1 MLRPHLDAASV
12 TFLNESTLASMNR
25 RSCGAT
31 GGASDND
38 AESFPSIAEET
49 QSADAAPDWLRAR
62 MSNGPLRRS
71 AGVEAAAASRLSGVA
86 EQSELAEWSVSRAGS
101 VRSSASVQSSRA
113 GSSVSSRP
121 SQASAS
127 SALQRGALLSPSQLW
142 VAVKQVDK
150 TSDRKLVFVIECE
163 LDGVIWSVLRRE
175 RQVSELHG
183 ALTQLMRFV
192 PGSPIA
198 ARSWIWGR
206 AAEHSGAVAKRV
218 QDFLRELT
226 ATGQWVWD
234 EMAVLRHFLQIP
246 ISSEK
251 RQARDLVLNEIRS
264 HKIKD
269 ARKLLLGDIRKD
281 DGAAQRGRLSNVQGS
296 GSGDG
301 SGRSSGS
308 GRGSVS
314 SRADSPHASTP
325 ASATAAT
332 AATAA
337 AAADSAEA
345 AEAATPATAPTA
357 ATAAAGT
364 PASPRFFSPWSP
376 LEGEGG
382 GFLRGIVD
390 TLDSARSHL
399 RLTPTTFLFAAY
411 YLGLTTDY
419 LLLTAHYSLLT
430 AHYVGAIA
438 LQLGR
443 QLGKVAQGQAEHLT
457 K

>member
-1 MLRPHLDAASV
+1 MVL
-12 TFLNESTLASMNR
+12 TE
-25 RSCGAT
+25 
-31 GGASDND
+31 
-38 AESFPSIAEET
+38 
-49 QSADAAPDWLRAR
+49 
-62 MSNGPLRRS
+62 
-71 AGVEAAAASRLSGVA
+71 RLGWC
-86 EQSELAEWSVSRAGS
+86 L
-101 VRSSASVQSSRA
+101 
-113 GSSVSSRP
+113 
-121 SQASAS
+121 
-127 SALQRGALLSPSQLW
+127 
-142 VAVKQVDK
+142 
-150 TSDRKLVFVIECE
+150 
-163 LDGVIWSVLRRE
+163 

-183 ALTQLMRFV
+183 VLTQLMSFV
-192 PGSPIA
+192 PDSPIA

-264 HKIKD
+264 HQNKD
-269 ARKLLLGDIRKD
+269 ARKRLLGDIRKD

-296 GSGDG
+296 GDS

-332 AATAA
+332 A

-364 PASPRFFSPWSP
+364 PASPRFFSPRSP

-382 GFLRGIVD
+382 GFLRGIAD

-399 RLTPTTFLFAAY
+399 RLGLLLLLF
-411 YLGLTTDY
+411 Y
-419 LLLTAHYSLLT
+419 LLLLPFTYCPLLT
-430 AHYVGAIA
+430 AYY
-438 LQLGR
+438 
-443 QLGKVAQGQAEHLT
+443 
-457 K
+457 

>member
-12 TFLNESTLASMNR
+12 TCLNESTLASMNR

-31 GGASDND
+31 GGASDSN

-101 VRSSASVQSSRA
+101 VRSSASAQSNRAGSLQQSSRL
-113 GSSVSSRP
+113 GSIDVRSSVSSRP

-218 QDFLRELT
+218 QNFLRELT

-264 HKIKD
+264 HQNKD
-269 ARKLLLGDIRKD
+269 ARKRLLGDIRKD

-296 GSGDG
+296 GDS

-332 AATAA
+332 A

-382 GFLRGIVD
+382 GFLRGIAD

-399 RLTPTTFLFAAY
+399 RLGLLLLLF
-411 YLGLTTDY
+411 Y
-419 LLLTAHYSLLT
+419 LLLTTFYLLPTTHCLLLTTYYLLRTTHCSLLT
-430 AHYVGAIA
+430 
-438 LQLGR
+438 
-443 QLGKVAQGQAEHLT
+443 T
-457 K
+457 